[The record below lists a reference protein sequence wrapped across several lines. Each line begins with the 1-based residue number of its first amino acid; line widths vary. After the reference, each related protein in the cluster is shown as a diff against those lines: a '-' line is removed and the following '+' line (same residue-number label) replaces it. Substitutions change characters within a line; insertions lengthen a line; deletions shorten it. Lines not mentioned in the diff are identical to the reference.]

1 MATSIQDVETAA
13 LDLSAEDR
21 AELAQRL
28 LSSLDRDPEVA
39 AAWNEEICQRVADL
53 EAGRVTTIPAE
64 EVFAKARLR
73 STC

>member
-1 MATSIQDVETAA
+1 MATSIQDVKAAA

-28 LSSLDRDPEVA
+28 LSSLDRDPEVE
-39 AAWNEEICQRVADL
+39 AAWNEEIRQRVAEL
-53 EAGRVTTIPAE
+53 EAGTVTTIPAE

-73 STC
+73 STR